1 MTKKA
6 GVLILS
12 ASSYSAYSISVLK
25 LLRDQGIPIQG
36 VMIQKLVD
44 RNRLLKELKSSGF
57 SIFGKIFRKLILQRL
72 GIGKSLQDGFSAYY
86 KTLGKLPSSLI
97 ELCVQHGIPYMITF
111 DFHSDESLQFIVD
124 SKCALVAFTGGGLV
138 RQPLIAK
145 AGLGVLNCHM
155 GILPKYR
162 GMDCTYWCSLNLDR
176 ENVGFTVHL
185 MDTGVDTG
193 PIFRTY
199 HVNVSRLQTVD
210 QVVFE
215 IEYQM
220 APAMADAIGKIVRG
234 GASFTPQDAADGRQ
248 YFTLSPECLDLSR
261 RLFNAQGRDTSDGK

>member
-1 MTKKA
+1 MTEKS

-12 ASSYSAYSISVLK
+12 ASSYSAFSISVMK
-25 LLRDQGIPIQG
+25 LLLDQQVPIRG

-44 RNRLLKELKSSGF
+44 RKRLLKELKSSGL

-86 KTLGKLPSSLI
+86 KTLGKQPASLI
-97 ELCVQHGIPYMITF
+97 ELCEQHGIPYQFTS
-111 DFHSDESLQFIVD
+111 DFHAADSLQFIED
-124 SKCALVAFTGGGLV
+124 ANCALVAFTGGGLI

-162 GMDCTYWCSLNLDR
+162 GMDCTYWCSLNRDCD
-176 ENVGFTVHL
+176 NIGFTVHL

-193 PIFRTY
+193 PIFKTH
-199 HVNVSRLQTVD
+199 HVDVSQVRTVD
-210 QVVFE
+210 QAVFE
-215 IEYQM
+215 IEYRM

-234 GASFTPQDAADGRQ
+234 DTSFTPQTVGEGRQ

-261 RLFNAQGRDTSDGK
+261 RLFNA